1 MQATAVKL
9 SGSSMPPMSKSRPN
23 SPERESSRSQRE
35 GARPATFLRVLI
47 SILLVWHLAA
57 VFLAPLS
64 VFPSS
69 RLVGYISQDTV
80 MQWYLDVLYLNH
92 GYHFFAPDPGPG
104 HLIRYELLD
113 ARGGVLEQS
122 EFPNRKE
129 QWPRLWYHR
138 HFMLAD
144 QAGLP
149 KEDEQEAA
157 AWQRKYLESYAR
169 HLLRTNEDAQSVRLR
184 RIAHHPLP
192 PQLALE
198 GRKLNDPEGYQTL
211 MEVTQRRS
219 DLGPSASDQSMM
231 WQGGQPQ
238 IGARPGVGGWTGG
251 VR

>member
-1 MQATAVKL
+1 MVGTAVKP
-9 SGSSMPPMSKSRPN
+9 SGTSMPPMSKSRPN
-23 SPERESSRSQRE
+23 SPERDPSRGSRSDN
-35 GARPATFLRVLI
+35 RPAKFVRVLI
-47 SILLVWHLAA
+47 SLLLVWHLTA

-64 VFPSS
+64 VYPTS
-69 RLVGYISQDTV
+69 RLVVQIAQQRP

-113 ARGGVLEQS
+113 QSGGVLEQG

-149 KEDEQEAA
+149 QADEQETAL
-157 AWQRKYLESYAR
+157 WQRRYLESYAR
-169 HLLRTNEDAQSVRLR
+169 HLLHANEEAQTVRLR
-184 RIAHHPLP
+184 RVAHHPLP
-192 PQLALE
+192 PHLALQ

-219 DLGPSASDQSMM
+219 DLPPGPAEQSMM
-231 WQGGQPQ
+231 WQGAPHQ
-238 IGARPGVGGWTGG
+238 IGNRPGVGGWTGG
-251 VR
+251 MR